1 MKLIKGGN
9 INCLIVA
16 TAMLFDT
23 TPGEVI
29 QYIGHD
35 GEDRFTDGRKVGVHI
50 QEIQD
55 FAFAHGYLLAGIE
68 AQPNIGYSSSHYKG
82 VYERR
87 TLSYRQAVLQIR
99 ASGREGLLITESH
112 AVAWDGHKAYDPKGF
127 TNQISAYVLR
137 EIWLKFPLTGE
148 NI

>member
-23 TPGEVI
+23 TSEEVI

-35 GEDRFTDGRKVGVHI
+35 GENRFLNGRKIGVHI

-55 FAFAHGYLLAGIE
+55 FAFAHGCILAGIE
-68 AQPNIGYSSSHYKG
+68 SQPYIGYDPGICKR
-82 VYERR
+82 VYEDVPH
-87 TLSYRQAVLQIR
+87 SYRQAVLQIR